1 MASNARAVFSQ
12 QIDDDGETPMF
23 VIEKNDSL
31 RIRKGQYSI
40 KMSYYNRKVYFH
52 IQNNAKGTSTS
63 IPEEVMLAMAGLG
76 EEITAV
82 RDFVKSLQP
91 PSPPMLRITLP
102 KKRKVTIVES
112 DDNEDGGAF

>member
-1 MASNARAVFSQ
+1 MQTKAVYFFTRNSCLLYFELFNRNLLLKGLLESVYIYEKVQTLTTHLKAVMASNARTVFSQ

-52 IQNNAKGTSTS
+52 IQSK
-63 IPEEVMLAMAGLG
+63 L
-76 EEITAV
+76 
-82 RDFVKSLQP
+82 
-91 PSPPMLRITLP
+91 
-102 KKRKVTIVES
+102 
-112 DDNEDGGAF
+112 

>member
-52 IQNNAKGTSTS
+52 IQSK
-63 IPEEVMLAMAGLG
+63 L
-76 EEITAV
+76 
-82 RDFVKSLQP
+82 
-91 PSPPMLRITLP
+91 
-102 KKRKVTIVES
+102 
-112 DDNEDGGAF
+112 

>member
-52 IQNNAKGTSTS
+52 IQSKLLTLLNKPLFYMV
-63 IPEEVMLAMAGLG
+63 IYPENV
-76 EEITAV
+76 
-82 RDFVKSLQP
+82 
-91 PSPPMLRITLP
+91 
-102 KKRKVTIVES
+102 
-112 DDNEDGGAF
+112 N